1 MRSSGQ
7 FQTFLFLRKNF
18 CTHKKH
24 KNANKQINN
33 FFPLRW
39 FLWTYKRWFFCFC
52 LLICVLCFL
61 CMWNLFVNKM
71 KVFKIALM
79 TLSTLLLTYKD
90 KIKDKYSYLKHL
102 TKTNLLHFYHHL
114 CDTKMINGV
123 TTSIRFLQQNI
134 HKRKDFSFIFL
145 IHIIP
150 EPKPFKYYNYF
161 NIFDFFEFY
170 QIHKYTFGLHAERAF
185 HSYLS
190 AADTEIFTTYEK
202 FTDPNGPYKSISDY
216 NIYIFSSG

>member
-1 MRSSGQ
+1 MISMNI
-7 FQTFLFLRKNF
+7 QTLVFLFLFAYMRF
-18 CTHKKH
+18 V
-24 KNANKQINN
+24 
-33 FFPLRW
+33 FFVHVKP
-39 FLWTYKRWFFCFC
+39 
-52 LLICVLCFL
+52 
-61 CMWNLFVNKM
+61 KM

-114 CDTKMINGV
+114 CDTKIINGV

-170 QIHKYTFGLHAERAF
+170 QIHKYTFGLHAGRAF